1 YAHPRDLLTFAC
13 TCKYFR
19 ELLVDKSSVLIW
31 KTARSK
37 IEGLP
42 DCPADLT
49 EYDYADLALRPRCHG
64 CGEFASEVFWEMR
77 RRYCPDCRVERVCCL
92 PVCPEIIQ
100 KRYVLGMEHL
110 TIGKG
115 MGHGY

>member
-13 TCKYFR
+13 T
-19 ELLVDKSSVLIW
+19 LLVDKSSVLIW

-64 CGEFASEVFWEMR
+64 CFFWEMR
-77 RRYCPDCRVERVCCL
+77 HRYCSDCRVERVCCL